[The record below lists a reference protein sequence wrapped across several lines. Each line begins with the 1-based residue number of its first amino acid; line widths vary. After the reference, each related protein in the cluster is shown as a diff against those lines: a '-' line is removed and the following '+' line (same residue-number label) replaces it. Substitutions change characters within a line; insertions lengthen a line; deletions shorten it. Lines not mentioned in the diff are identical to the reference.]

1 MKIKITSDS
10 TCDLSAELL
19 QKNDISLFPLTVIKD
34 DKAYS
39 DGITITTDEIFA
51 HVAAGGD
58 LCTTTAGSMG
68 EYMDLFTK
76 YASNNDA
83 VIHISLSSEL
93 SSSYQNACLAADEFT
108 NVTVIDSRNLSTG
121 QGLVVLKACEMA
133 KSGASVEEIKE
144 TVTAYTE
151 KVEASFLLD
160 QLGYMVKGG
169 RCSAVAALGANLLG
183 LKPCIEVKGGRCST
197 VAALGANLLNLKP
210 CIEVKNGKL
219 GVVKKYRG
227 NYAKC
232 LSSYV
237 KERLADRD
245 DLDKNT
251 LFVTHTPVT
260 DDCLQAVKNAVDAC
274 ADFENIYWTKAGCT
288 ISCHCGPGTLGVLF
302 VKK

>member
-1 MKIKITSDS
+1 MRIKITTDS

-19 QKNDISLFPLTVIKD
+19 QKNDISLFALTVIKD
-34 DKAYS
+34 DKAYT
-39 DGITITTDEIFA
+39 DGITITTDDIFA

-76 YASNNDA
+76 YTDSYDA

-93 SSSYQNACLAADEFT
+93 SSSYQNACLAAEEFS

-121 QGLVVLKACEMA
+121 QGLVVLQACEMA
-133 KSGASVEEIKE
+133 NNGASVEEIKE
-144 TVTAYTE
+144 VVTAYTD

-169 RCSAVAALGANLLG
+169 RCSAVTALGANLLG
-183 LKPCIEVKGGRCST
+183 LKPCIEVK
-197 VAALGANLLNLKP
+197 
-210 CIEVKNGKL
+210 NGKM

-232 LSSYV
+232 LSNYV
-237 KERLADRD
+237 KDRLADRD
-245 DLDKNT
+245 DLDRDI
-251 LFVTHTPVT
+251 LFVTNTPVP
-260 DDCLQAVKNAVDAC
+260 DDCLQAVKDAVTTYG
-274 ADFENIYWTKAGCT
+274 DFENIYWTNAGCT

-302 VKK
+302 VRK